1 MQMLFSP
8 HCIVVDAVC
17 LDYMTKDL
25 KGKVHITKESNLTA
39 LTKTFLLHSQ
49 MSNISFSLC
58 VNSLF

>member
-17 LDYMTKDL
+17 FLDYMTKDL

-39 LTKTFLLHSQ
+39 LTKTFLLHS
-49 MSNISFSLC
+49 
-58 VNSLF
+58 